1 MDYSLHNVE
10 VEVSLGVLESEKVQ
24 KQKVFVSVF
33 WQSEVTE
40 AQVKNDDIE
49 SVVDYS
55 QVHEIIMS
63 LADKP
68 HTNLIEKMYFDFRN
82 DLEKV
87 FPETDFSR
95 IWIKKTPFE
104 TGSISVGS

>member
-33 WQSEVTE
+33 WQDEIT
-40 AQVKNDDIE
+40 AKQVEDDDIE
-49 SVVDYS
+49 SVTDYS
-55 QVHEIIMS
+55 RVHEIVMN
-63 LADKP
+63 LGKKK
-68 HTNLIEKMYFDFRN
+68 HTNLIEKMYFGLKD
-82 DLEKV
+82 DLEKA
-87 FPETDFSR
+87 FPDTDFSR

-104 TGSISVGS
+104 TGSISVSA